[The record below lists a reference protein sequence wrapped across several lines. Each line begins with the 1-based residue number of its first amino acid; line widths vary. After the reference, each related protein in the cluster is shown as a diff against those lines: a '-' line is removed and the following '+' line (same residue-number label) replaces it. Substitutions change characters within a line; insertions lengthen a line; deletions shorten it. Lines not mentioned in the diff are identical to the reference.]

1 MNLDIKSNSKTWY
14 SRSWQFET
22 NSIQIQLQDLALQA
36 LAIEFVSIPGKRI
49 KLKGLLQI
57 QVQFIFSDSFV
68 RVHQE

>member
-1 MNLDIKSNSKTWY
+1 MNLDIESNSKTWY

>member
-14 SRSWQFET
+14 SRPWQFET